1 MAYRRGQ
8 ATLRYV
14 LAGSL
19 VALALGAM
27 LLVITPS
34 KTELG
39 STAEASKPAGTVV
52 LDLSGGI
59 PSFKDWD
66 SVSSLLEYLWSAGAL
81 TSIGV
86 YIERGSA
93 VIVPAATPLVAVPEA
108 AGRAEYGSVTAAG
121 PVYSTTN
128 VQVEGVDEDDIVK
141 TNGTHIFVLMRKSG
155 DSGTLRVYK
164 AYPPEDLSL
173 SYEFDVCGYIT
184 SLMPE
189 YGNVEV
195 RVQLGETLRIYK
207 YPISY
212 DVECRALGLYVLQDG
227 RAIVI
232 AYTRLLSN
240 ILYDTRTWLVEVEPD
255 GEVGKVYWV
264 DGAFKASRMVSEEGL
279 LALITIKPSYT
290 ILGPTTPIR
299 TSSGEIDAKKVFLV
313 GYPEVYTIVTVIDL
327 ETWNEDTIAYL
338 SGGGDTTLYMTS
350 EGEIY
355 VAASNDPWSSAI
367 AVIRKMTPQPLRS
380 NGEEPVEIKGN
391 LLVIDTEKLRNSC
404 GSGVTRCIFGETAAT
419 GPRTLIVHF
428 RVNGVSIGLVGS
440 TVIDG
445 LVRKPWQLDEYKGYL
460 RVAADAAGGWRGRVS
475 LYVIDSE
482 TMEKV
487 SELNITVNERI
498 HGVRFMG
505 DRLYIVTYRDVDPLY
520 VVDLSDP
527 YNPVILGYLKGPGFD
542 EYLHPIGEG
551 YMLGIGLTDDRQLR
565 VTLYRMSGDSIKR
578 LDQVVLGYFMT
589 PVIYD
594 VKKGHRAFTF
604 DPLHDYA
611 LIPAPRVGVL
621 VIEIEGNHSLRLAGI
636 LEHKGALR
644 ALYIGDY
651 IYTVAWTQGWKALV
665 YSEVSPGETP
675 VIKVFDAQTLQ
686 LVASA

>member
-1 MAYRRGQ
+1 
-8 ATLRYV
+8 
-14 LAGSL
+14 
-19 VALALGAM
+19 
-27 LLVITPS
+27 
-34 KTELG
+34 
-39 STAEASKPAGTVV
+39 
-52 LDLSGGI
+52 
-59 PSFKDWD
+59 
-66 SVSSLLEYLWSAGAL
+66 
-81 TSIGV
+81 
-86 YIERGSA
+86 YIERGLA
-93 VIVPAATPLVAVPEA
+93 VTVPAATPLRAVPDT
-108 AGRAEYGSVTAAG
+108 AGAGYGSATAAA
-121 PVYSTTN
+121 PVYSITN

-141 TNGTHIFVLMRKSG
+141 TNGTHIFVLMQESG

-173 SYEFDVCGYIT
+173 SYELDVCGYIT

-212 DVECRALGLYVLQDG
+212 DIECRTLGLYVLQDG

-240 ILYDTRTWLVEVEPD
+240 ILYDTRTWLVEVKPD

-264 DGAFKASRMVSEEGL
+264 DGAFRASRMVSEEGL
-279 LALITIKPSYT
+279 LALITVKPSYT
-290 ILGPTTPIR
+290 TLGPTTPIR
-299 TSSGEIDAKKVFLV
+299 TSSGEIGAEKVFLV

-327 ETWNEDTIAYL
+327 ETWSEDTIAYL
-338 SGGGDTTLYMTS
+338 SSGGDTTLYMTP

-367 AVIRKMTPQPLRS
+367 AVIKKATPQPLRS
-380 NGEEPVEIKGN
+380 NGQEPVEIKGN
-391 LLVIDTEKLRNSC
+391 LLVIDTEKLRSSC
-404 GSGVTRCIFGETAAT
+404 GSGVTRCIFGEAAT
-419 GPRTLIVHF
+419 AGPKTLIVHF
-428 RVNGVSIGLVGS
+428 RVNGASIGLVGS

-460 RVAADAAGGWRGRVS
+460 RVAADAAGGWRGRVA

-505 DRLYIVTYRDVDPLY
+505 DRLYIVTYRNVDPLY

-551 YMLGIGLTDDRQLR
+551 YLLGIGLTDDRQLR
-565 VTLYRMSGDSIKR
+565 VTLYRINSDSVDR
-578 LDQVVLGYFMT
+578 LDQVVLGDFIT
-589 PVIYD
+589 PIIYD
-594 VKKGHRAFTF
+594 VKKGHRAFVF

-611 LIPAPRVGVL
+611 LIPAPSVGVL
-621 VIEIEGNHSLRLAGI
+621 VVKIEGNYSLRLAGI
-636 LEHKGALR
+636 LEHRGAVR

-651 IYTVAWTQGWKALV
+651 IYTVSWRALV
-665 YSEVSPGETP
+665 PSSILSSEAP
-675 VIKVFDAQTLQ
+675 VIKVFDAQTLR